1 MARARHSVAIAVL
14 CRPNGT
20 VLEVSHD
27 KLGLALDLLPGLAF
41 TSIVE
46 PRSLPKAIRYLR
58 EIEDNNSA
66 SVGELEI
73 VLPQGS
79 SSLFFS
85 GYSTTRGTV
94 LVGCTKRLAAKSGL
108 HCLAKLARNS
118 PGPLHDALEEILL
131 REDRKARPEQN
142 LGGPEVSFLRAVA
155 HDLRN
160 PIAGTLAG
168 IQYLLEDAA
177 GSLEEEHSDLLRSI
191 ESSSRMALQ
200 LIDDMLEIST
210 GQSSDLRRSRT
221 WRQDLSGIPTASN
234 PAGAAGFV
242 GKRYGV

>member
-27 KLGLALDLLPGLAF
+27 KLGLALDLLPGLPF

-66 SVGELEI
+66 SVCELEI

-79 SSLFFS
+79 CSLFFS

-108 HCLAKLARNS
+108 HCLAKLARRPNGS
-118 PGPLHDALEEILL
+118 TSLARGRRSGAFLPTLTGCVDEQDGHYVLL
-131 REDRKARPEQN
+131 DQRT
-142 LGGPEVSFLRAVA
+142 L
-155 HDLRN
+155 N
-160 PIAGTLAG
+160 PIADLDPNGVSTEDLFAKHVAKSDRAG
-168 IQYLLEDAA
+168 
-177 GSLEEEHSDLLRSI
+177 
-191 ESSSRMALQ
+191 
-200 LIDDMLEIST
+200 
-210 GQSSDLRRSRT
+210 
-221 WRQDLSGIPTASN
+221 
-234 PAGAAGFV
+234 
-242 GKRYGV
+242 